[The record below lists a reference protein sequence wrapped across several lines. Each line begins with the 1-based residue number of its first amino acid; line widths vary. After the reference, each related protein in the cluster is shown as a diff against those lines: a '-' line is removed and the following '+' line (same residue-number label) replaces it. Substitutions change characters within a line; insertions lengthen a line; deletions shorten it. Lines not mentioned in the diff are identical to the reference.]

1 MAVHA
6 RHILEQGPVIAGLGR
21 TMAGVIAQQIK
32 GKTKE
37 KPAVPGPVFTESGPA
52 RSNALVDSYIEVTG
66 GNASAYRANVPAHMF
81 PQWAFPLSGRTLE
94 AVPYPIQKVMNGGC
108 RLEING
114 VIPRGERLRTQAQ
127 LVDIDDNGRRAVLK
141 QRIVTGPESDP
152 AALVAYFFPIVP
164 LSGGGKK
171 EGGGEKQKL
180 VVPEG
185 AREIGRFEAKN
196 DAGLEYACVSGD
208 FNPIHWIPGYAKA
221 SGFKNTILHGFA
233 TMSRAIE
240 ILTKSELGGDP
251 SRLRVWDCQ
260 FTKPLVLPASAGVYV
275 TKDNQIFVADRPD
288 GSVFLKGS
296 YELGD
301 KR

>member
-1 MAVHA
+1 MAVQP

-21 TMAGVIAQQIK
+21 TMLGVVAQQLK
-32 GKTKE
+32 GTKSKE
-37 KPAVPGPVFTESGPA
+37 KPALPGPVFTETVGA
-52 RSNALVDSYIEVTG
+52 RSDSLVDGYIEVTG
-66 GNASAYRANVPAHMF
+66 GKRSAYGSVVPAHMF
-81 PQWAFPLSGRTLE
+81 PQWAFPISGRTLE
-94 AVPYPIQKVMNGGC
+94 SVPYPLQKVMNGGC

-164 LSGGGKK
+164 LSGGKK
-171 EGGGEKQKL
+171 EGGEKAKL
-180 VVPEG
+180 EVPAG
-185 AREIGRFEAKN
+185 AREIGRFEASN
-196 DAGLEYACVSGD
+196 DAGLEYASVSGD
-208 FNPIHWIPGYAKA
+208 FNPIHWVPAYAKA

-240 ILTKSELGGDP
+240 ILTQTELGGDP
-251 SRLRVWDCQ
+251 MRLRVWDCQ

-275 TKDNQIFVADRPD
+275 TDDHQIFVADRPD

-296 YELGD
+296 YEVGD

>member
-6 RHILEQGPVIAGLGR
+6 RHILEQGPVIAGFGKTVLS
-21 TMAGVIAQQIK
+21 VVAQQVK
-32 GKTKE
+32 GRSSE
-37 KPAVPGPVFTESGPA
+37 KPVLPGTVFTETVAP
-52 RSNALVDSYIEVTG
+52 RSDGLVDDYISVTG
-66 GNASAYRANVPAHMF
+66 GTKGAYRSTVPAHMF
-81 PQWAFPLSGRTLE
+81 PQWAFPVSNKTLNGI
-94 AVPYPIQKVMNGGC
+94 PYPLQSVMNGGC

-114 VIPRGERLRTQAQ
+114 PVPRGERIRVQAQ

-164 LSGGGKK
+164 LKGGKK
-171 EGGGEKQKL
+171 EGGEKAKL
-180 VVPEG
+180 AVPAG
-185 AREIGRFEAKN
+185 AREIGRFDAKQN
-196 DAGLEYACVSGD
+196 AGLEYACVSGD

-233 TMSRAIE
+233 TMSKAIE
-240 ILTKSELGGDP
+240 ILTARELGGDP

-260 FTKPLVLPASAGVYV
+260 FTKPLVLPANVGVYV
-275 TKDNQIFVADRPD
+275 TNDLEVYVADRPD

-296 YELGD
+296 YEIGD